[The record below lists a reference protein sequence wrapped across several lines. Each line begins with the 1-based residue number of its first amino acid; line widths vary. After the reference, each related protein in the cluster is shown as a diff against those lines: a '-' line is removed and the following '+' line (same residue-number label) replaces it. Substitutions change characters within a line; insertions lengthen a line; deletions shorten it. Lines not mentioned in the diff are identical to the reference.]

1 MEPLCFQDIFKEISD
16 CHFLSSRN
24 QPLLLSELGD
34 IGPMM
39 LSRDHVIDISDS
51 PLVPAR
57 NVRALV
63 EHLQEC
69 GELDSGLP
77 IVRDNILLGLGPV
90 PDMEY
95 ALDRLEDE
103 DNSFCFMGSDGN
115 VLDDADQDPPDPAN
129 FAPFIDF
136 VIKPM
141 RQAPLTLDIKSPMEL
156 AYQCFVKLGLRN
168 VCVTSNGR
176 FIKVINRRVFINY
189 LRSVEKTGEMR

>member
-1 MEPLCFQDIFKEISD
+1 M
-16 CHFLSSRN
+16 
-24 QPLLLSELGD
+24 LLSELGD

-69 GELDSGLP
+69 GELDGGLP

-136 VIKPM
+136 VS
-141 RQAPLTLDIKSPMEL
+141 LFE
-156 AYQCFVKLGLRN
+156 N
-168 VCVTSNGR
+168 
-176 FIKVINRRVFINY
+176 
-189 LRSVEKTGEMR
+189 